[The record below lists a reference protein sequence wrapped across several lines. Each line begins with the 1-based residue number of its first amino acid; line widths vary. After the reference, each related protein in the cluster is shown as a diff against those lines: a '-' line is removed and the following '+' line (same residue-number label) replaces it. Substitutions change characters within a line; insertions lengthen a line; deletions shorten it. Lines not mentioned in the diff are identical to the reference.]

1 MTGIGQNGWI
11 SPKGRSGS
19 TQSYPQESW
28 ISARDRRIRLAPA
41 RSGLVARLT
50 GQQAEKDSRSMM
62 ERDEAEKPVEET
74 GAPRA
79 DEPESKRRR
88 RHASSIEAGVAL
100 ITAELKNLS
109 AGPRGYPLL
118 DAEGNALYVGKAPPP
133 QNRGARYTPPAH
145 TSNPQPRLIPPHT
158 ARPA

>member
-28 ISARDRRIRLAPA
+28 ISARDRRIRLARA

-109 AGPRGYPLL
+109 AGPGVYRML
-118 DAEGNALYVGKAPPP
+118 DAEGNALYVGKAPRLKK
-133 QNRGARYTPPAH
+133 RGASHTPPPKP
-145 TSNPQPRLIPPHT
+145 SNPIPPPI
-158 ARPA
+158 AP